1 MTMRQLASVVG
12 AFTVVSL
19 AAACAVGPSTR
30 ITPVAP
36 TVTTRS
42 DAALPATARNFL
54 DSLRG
59 ARAADRRDSAAQSL
73 WSTQAMSPE
82 AMRDLGWLSVIRDS
96 TLLALVQTAIANNRN
111 LATAR
116 ARIQEYRAMEGVAAS
131 GLYPQL
137 TLNAAG
143 SVNKSAFGPTTVKY
157 QAVRATTDLAWE
169 LDFWGRIRRQ
179 REAAAFDLAG
189 REEDTRA
196 TVLTL
201 VSDVATTYLQLR
213 ASDAS
218 VRIAEATRA
227 SRDTTLELARRRF
240 AQGLI
245 SELDVRQF
253 EAEVADPAA
262 RVAQFAL
269 QRDQQENVLS
279 LLLGQ
284 PPGAIARGRPLED
297 VVQAVAV
304 PDSIPGDL
312 ITRRPDVMRAQR
324 DLQAAVARIGVAM
337 ASRLPTITLSGS
349 YGAQHPNLGTLF
361 TPQGEIY
368 ALQAGVSLP
377 LFTGGRLRDQERAAQ
392 SRADEA
398 RAQYE
403 QTVLGAL
410 REASDA
416 LASVRLDRDQLVAQE
431 TQARALGI
439 AASIAERRYAS
450 GVSSYLEVLDAQ
462 RSLFTAQLSLVQAE
476 QQYLAATVE
485 LFRALGGS
493 WTGVTAAH

>member
-1 MTMRQLASVVG
+1 MRSSISLLSAIAGASLV
-12 AFTVVSL
+12 
-19 AAACAVGPSTR
+19 AACAVGPSTDVR
-30 ITPVAP
+30 PAAP
-36 TVTTRS
+36 
-42 DAALPATARNFL
+42 PATARTEQALPRTARAFL
-54 DSLRG
+54 DSLST
-59 ARAADRRDSAAQSL
+59 ARAADRPDSAARSL
-73 WSTQAMSPE
+73 WTTRAMTPE
-82 AMRDLGWLSVIRDS
+82 EMQDLGWLSIIRDS
-96 TLLALVQTAIANNRN
+96 TLLSLVQDAIANNRN

-116 ARIQEYRAMEGVAAS
+116 SRVQEYRALEGVAGSA
-131 GLYPQL
+131 LFPQV
-137 TLNAAG
+137 TLNAGA
-143 SVNKSAFGPTTVKY
+143 SVNKSAFGPTTIRY
-157 QAVRATTDLAWE
+157 QAVRATSDLAWE

-179 REAAAFDLAG
+179 RQAAGFDLLG

-201 VSDVATTYLQLR
+201 VSDVATTYLALR
-213 ASDAS
+213 ASDEN

-269 QRDQQENVLS
+269 QRAQQENALS
-279 LLLGQ
+279 LLLGR
-284 PPGAIARGRPLED
+284 PAGAVPRGRPLEE
-297 VVQAVAV
+297 VIQAVAV
-304 PDSIPGDL
+304 PDSVPGDL
-312 ITRRPDVMRAQR
+312 VTRRPDVMRAQR
-324 DLQAAVARIGVAM
+324 DLQAAVARVGAAM
-337 ASRLPTITLSGS
+337 ASRLPTITVGGS
-349 YGAQHPNLGTLF
+349 YGAQRPTLGTLF

-368 ALQAGVSLP
+368 TLQAGVSLP

-392 SRADEA
+392 ARADEA

-403 QTVLGAL
+403 QTVLAAL

-431 TQARALGI
+431 TQARALGV

-450 GVSSYLEVLDAQ
+450 GVASYLEVLDAQ

-476 QQYLAATVE
+476 QQYLAATVT

-493 WTGVTAAH
+493 WAGATAAHGG

>member
-1 MTMRQLASVVG
+1 
-12 AFTVVSL
+12 
-19 AAACAVGPSTR
+19 
-30 ITPVAP
+30 
-36 TVTTRS
+36 
-42 DAALPATARNFL
+42 
-54 DSLRG
+54 
-59 ARAADRRDSAAQSL
+59 
-73 WSTQAMSPE
+73 
-82 AMRDLGWLSVIRDS
+82 
-96 TLLALVQTAIANNRN
+96 
-111 LATAR
+111 
-116 ARIQEYRAMEGVAAS
+116 
-131 GLYPQL
+131 
-137 TLNAAG
+137 
-143 SVNKSAFGPTTVKY
+143 
-157 QAVRATTDLAWE
+157 
-169 LDFWGRIRRQ
+169 
-179 REAAAFDLAG
+179 
-189 REEDTRA
+189 
-196 TVLTL
+196 VLTL

-213 ASDAS
+213 ASDAN

-269 QRDQQENVLS
+269 QRDQQENALS

-284 PPGAIARGRPLED
+284 APGVIVRGRPLED

-349 YGAQHPNLGTLF
+349 YGAQRPNLGTLF

-368 ALQAGVSLP
+368 TLQAGVSLP

-431 TQARALGI
+431 TQTRALGI

-493 WTGVTAAH
+493 WTGVAAAH